1 MIDATQ
7 VRRGMILKLDGILF
21 KVMEVQLITP
31 GRWKAIVQTKLR
43 NLKDGSQTER
53 RLRSEERVEQAMLE
67 ETEMEYLYREDED
80 FVFMNLENYEQIKL
94 APDIIGDGVDYLIP
108 NVVFKIETHEGVAI
122 GIEPPVTV
130 DLLVTQTEPFL
141 KGATQS
147 ASSKPA
153 TLETG
158 LTVNV
163 PAFVKEG
170 DVIRID
176 TRDNKYLERAKTK

>member
-7 VRRGMILKLDGILF
+7 IRRGMILNMDGILF

-43 NLKDGSQTER
+43 NLRDGSQTER
-53 RLRSEERVEQAMLE
+53 RLRSEERVEQAVLE
-67 ETEMEYLYREDED
+67 ETEMEYLYREGED

-94 APDIIGDGVDYLIP
+94 SPDVIGDGVNYLIP
-108 NVVFKIETHEGVAI
+108 NVVFKIETHDGVAI

-130 DLLVTQTEPFL
+130 DLLVTETAPFL

-153 TLETG
+153 ALETG
-158 LTVNV
+158 LTVTV
-163 PAFVKEG
+163 PQFVKEG

-176 TRDNKYLERAKTK
+176 TRDNKYLERVRTK

>member
-7 VRRGMILKLDGILF
+7 IRRGMILKIDGILY

-43 NLKDGSQTER
+43 NIQDGSQTER
-53 RLRSEERVEQAMLE
+53 RLRSEERVEQVVLE
-67 ETEMEYLYREDED
+67 ETEMEYLYREGED
-80 FVFMNLENYEQIKL
+80 FVFMNLENYEQIRL
-94 APDIIGDGVDYLIP
+94 APDVIGEGVAYLIP
-108 NVVFKIETHEGVAI
+108 NVVFKIQTHDGVAL
-122 GIEPPVTV
+122 GIEPPITV
-130 DLLVTQTEPFL
+130 DLKVVQTEPFL

-147 ASSKPA
+147 ASTKPA

-158 LTVNV
+158 LIVNV
-163 PAFVKEG
+163 PPFVKEG